1 MGLLSAASCGGSG
14 VAPDWE
20 RPGFAAQGIPAGHEV
35 YLRQARAALERGDFR
50 SVSATLANT
59 RLTDPDCVIAALLG
73 QDAELNQ
80 KRAPR
85 GLLFDPWQMVSM
97 VAWLKA
103 KQSQRGIDF
112 LLAARMDEDGVA
124 SMNMLDQ
131 ILTAKPKNPADIRAW
146 AHYGLAFR
154 LAESGD
160 LAAAR
165 RSLRAALKE
174 QPGHL
179 LARRL
184 EVRLESSGQK
194 LASKEIRLAYWLDR
208 SIEAPEV
215 PSAVWYDAVVDLAI
229 LRMGRNDGDG
239 ALEALQGMDY
249 LRGASPDETPGAP
262 SSPWGP
268 AEPSTAI
275 RAGLARAAALASVG
289 RAEEALAQ
297 SEAILATAT
306 EAGLSLPL
314 AEMQRA
320 RLFERW
326 FREPEKAAEAW
337 AASLEII
344 KREVQT
350 GDVSGNEFDEL
361 MRFIQA
367 QVRLERL
374 REEGFGLQLESG
386 AP

>member
-1 MGLLSAASCGGSG
+1 MGLFCAASCGGSG
-14 VAPDWE
+14 VAPTWE
-20 RPGFAAQGIPAGHEV
+20 RPSFAAQGIPAGHEV
-35 YLRQARAALERGDFR
+35 YLRQARAALERGDFL
-50 SVSATLANT
+50 SVSAILANT
-59 RLTDPDCVIAALLG
+59 RLNGPDCVIAALIG
-73 QDAELNQ
+73 QDAELSQ

-85 GLLFDPWQMVSM
+85 GLIFGPWQMVSM

-124 SMNMLDQ
+124 SMNMLEE
-131 ILTAKPKNPADIRAW
+131 ILNAEPRNQADIRAW

-154 LAESGD
+154 LMESGD
-160 LAAAR
+160 LGAAR
-165 RSLRAALKE
+165 ASLREALQA

-184 EVRLESSGQK
+184 EVRLESSGQQ
-194 LASKEIRLAYWLDR
+194 LASKEVRLAYWLDR
-208 SIEAPEV
+208 AMEAPEV

-229 LRMGRNDGDG
+229 LRMGRNDGKG
-239 ALEALQGMDY
+239 ALEALQGLDY
-249 LRGASPDETPGAP
+249 LRGASLGETPGAP

-268 AEPSTAI
+268 AGLSTAI

-297 SEAILATAT
+297 SNAILATAT

-337 AASLEII
+337 AAALEII
-344 KREVQT
+344 AKKVQT
-350 GDVSGNEFDEL
+350 GAVSGNEFDEL

-374 REEGFGLQLESG
+374 RNEGFGLPLESG